1 MSKPSQRDLTVIRK
15 GYVTPNMLRV
25 TLGGDGMKD
34 FPEDQESAYVK
45 LMFPTEGDDK
55 GRVLRRTYTVRHDRV
70 TDQGREIDI
79 DFVMHGAGDDSDDD
93 HGADSHD
100 HGGPASNWA
109 VNCQPGDVITI
120 GGPGPKKLVDPTADW
135 FLIVGDM
142 TALPAVSVNL
152 ETLPGDARGY
162 AVIEVR
168 SEADMQDLKKP
179 DNITIEW
186 VINPRPG
193 EQNTVLSDVVKRIPW
208 HADGRL
214 SVWAACEFT
223 SMRELRS
230 YFREERGLGKDD
242 LYISSYWKLGM
253 NEDTHKVIKSEDA
266 KTAA

>member
-1 MSKPSQRDLTVIRK
+1 MNKPAPRDLTVIRK
-15 GYVTPNMLRV
+15 GHVTPNMLRV

-34 FPEDQESAYVK
+34 FPEDQASAYVK
-45 LMFPTEGDDK
+45 LIFPIEGDEK
-55 GRVLRRTYTVRHDRV
+55 GRVLRRTYTVRHDRM

-79 DFVMHGAGDDSDDD
+79 DFVMHGDGSDDN
-93 HGADSHD
+93 D

-109 VNCQPGDVITI
+109 VNCAPGDVITI

-152 ETLPGDARGY
+152 ETLPSDAHGY
-162 AVIEVR
+162 AVIEVQ
-168 SEADMQDLKKP
+168 SEGDMQDLKKP

-186 VINPRPG
+186 VINPHPG
-193 EQNTVLSDVVKRIPW
+193 ERNTALSDVVKNIPW
-208 HADGRL
+208 KDGRA
-214 SVWAACEFT
+214 SVWTACEFT
-223 SMRELRS
+223 SMQALRR
-230 YFREERGLGKDD
+230 YFREDRGLGRDD

-253 NEDTHKVIKSEDA
+253 NEDNHKVIKSEDA

>member
-1 MSKPSQRDLTVIRK
+1 MNRPAPRDLVVIAK
-15 GYVTPNMLRV
+15 TQVTPNMLRV
-25 TLGGDGMKD
+25 TLGGDGMAG

-45 LMFPTEGDDK
+45 LIFPIDGDDK
-55 GRVLRRTYTVRHDRV
+55 DRVLRRTYTVRHDRM
-70 TDQGREIDI
+70 TDQGREIDL
-79 DFVMHGAGDDSDDD
+79 DFVMHGDADDD
-93 HGADSHD
+93 HD

-109 VNCQPGDVITI
+109 VNCKPGDVITV

-152 ETLPGDARGY
+152 ETLHADARGY

-168 SEADMQDLKKP
+168 SEADIQSIRKP
-179 DNITIEW
+179 ANMTIEW

-193 EQNTVLSDVVKRIPW
+193 ENTTALVDVVRKIGW
-208 HADGRL
+208 LEGRA
-214 SVWAACEFT
+214 SVWAACEF
-223 SMRELRS
+223 SAMKELRS

-266 KTAA
+266 SNAA

>member
-1 MSKPSQRDLTVIRK
+1 MNRPAPRDLVVIAK
-15 GYVTPNMLRV
+15 KQVTPNMLRV
-25 TLGGDGMKD
+25 TLGGDGMAG

-45 LMFPTEGDDK
+45 LIFPIDGDDK
-55 GRVLRRTYTVRHDRV
+55 DRVLRRTYTVRHDRM
-70 TDQGREIDI
+70 TNQGREIDL
-79 DFVMHGAGDDSDDD
+79 DFVMHGDGSD
-93 HGADSHD
+93 HND

-109 VNCQPGDVITI
+109 VNCKPGDVITV
-120 GGPGPKKLVDPTADW
+120 GGPGPKKLVDPDADW

-152 ETLPGDARGY
+152 ETLGADARGY

-168 SEADMQDLKKP
+168 SEADIQPLAKP

-193 EQNTVLSDVVKRIPW
+193 EVSNALVDVVKKLPW
-208 HADGRL
+208 GAGRP

-223 SMRELRS
+223 AMKELRS

-253 NEDTHKVIKSEDA
+253 NEDNHKVIKSEDA

>member
-1 MSKPSQRDLTVIRK
+1 
-15 GYVTPNMLRV
+15 
-25 TLGGDGMKD
+25 
-34 FPEDQESAYVK
+34 
-45 LMFPTEGDDK
+45 
-55 GRVLRRTYTVRHDRV
+55 
-70 TDQGREIDI
+70 
-79 DFVMHGAGDDSDDD
+79 
-93 HGADSHD
+93 

-109 VNCQPGDVITI
+109 VNCKPGDVITI

-152 ETLPGDARGY
+152 ETLPDDARGY

-193 EQNTVLSDVVKRIPW
+193 DRNTVLSDVVKRLPW
-208 HADGRL
+208 HEDGRL

-223 SMRELRS
+223 SMRALRS
-230 YFREERGLGKDD
+230 YFREDRGLGKDD

-266 KTAA
+266 KKAA

>member
-1 MSKPSQRDLTVIRK
+1 MNRPAPRDLVVIKK

-34 FPEDQESAYVK
+34 FPEDQASAYVK
-45 LMFPTEGDDK
+45 LIFPIEGDEKD
-55 GRVLRRTYTVRHDRV
+55 RVLRRTYTVRHDRI

-79 DFVMHGAGDDSDDD
+79 DFVMHGDGSD
-93 HGADSHD
+93 AND

-109 VNCQPGDVITI
+109 VNCAPGDVITI

-135 FLIVGDM
+135 FLIAGDM

-152 ETLPGDARGY
+152 EILPKHARGY
-162 AVIEVR
+162 AVIEVQ

-186 VINPRPG
+186 VINPHPG
-193 EQNTVLSDVVKRIPW
+193 KVNTALSDVVKKLPW
-208 HADGRL
+208 GDGRA

-223 SMRELRS
+223 SMKELRS
-230 YFREERGLGKDD
+230 YFREERGLGRDD
-242 LYISSYWKLGM
+242 FYISSYWKLGM
-253 NEDTHKVIKSEDA
+253 NEDIHKVIKSEDA
-266 KTAA
+266 KSAA

>member
-1 MSKPSQRDLTVIRK
+1 MNRPAPRDLVVIAK
-15 GYVTPNMLRV
+15 KQVTPNMLRV
-25 TLGGDGMKD
+25 TLGGDGMAG

-45 LMFPTEGDDK
+45 LIFPIDGDDK
-55 GRVLRRTYTVRHDRV
+55 DRVLRRTYTVRHDRM
-70 TDQGREIDI
+70 TDQGREIDL
-79 DFVMHGAGDDSDDD
+79 DFVMHGDGSD
-93 HGADSHD
+93 HND

-109 VNCQPGDVITI
+109 VNCKPGDVITV
-120 GGPGPKKLVDPTADW
+120 GGPGPKKLVDPDADW

-152 ETLPGDARGY
+152 ETLEADARGY

-168 SEADMQDLKKP
+168 SEADIQPLAKP

-193 EQNTVLSDVVKRIPW
+193 EVSNALVDVVKKLPW
-208 HADGRL
+208 GDGRP

-223 SMRELRS
+223 AMKELRS

-253 NEDTHKVIKSEDA
+253 NEDNHKVIKSEDA